1 MRITGPVNFKV
12 KELHCTLFKT
22 RTGEPNEKLYL
33 SIKESEIKE
42 PLLVTQ
48 IRRKY
53 QIVDGFQ
60 RYTIARRLG
69 WKEVPVIILEGVDEK
84 ELQEIALLRNTL
96 QKSLAPIEKAL
107 YIKKLKNNYGYKNVQ
122 LATLLG
128 IQKSYISELLIIF
141 KLGDWAIGKL
151 AKKHHFTV
159 AHARILARCPKL
171 LQEKNQ
177 LKLKGLIKTI
187 RSERW
192 SIKRLRYE
200 LRNLDYLQEENP
212 YFINVDGLFARMN
225 QALNQKPSR
234 FTRTVE
240 IHFDHLWEL
249 RRKLTEVSRLLSHF
263 TEFLPEEV
271 NEPDEPDEPDERFQ
285 RNKRTHGRN
294 GFNGINGRTEGTVPT
309 E

>member
-1 MRITGPVNFKV
+1 
-12 KELHCTLFKT
+12 
-22 RTGEPNEKLYL
+22 
-33 SIKESEIKE
+33 
-42 PLLVTQ
+42 
-48 IRRKY
+48 
-53 QIVDGFQ
+53 VDGFQ

-69 WKEVPVIILEGVDEK
+69 CKEVPVFILECAEEK

-107 YIKKLKNNYGYKNVQ
+107 YIKKLKNSYGYKNVQ

-141 KLGDWAIGKL
+141 KLGDWVIGKL
-151 AKKHHFTV
+151 AKKHYFTV

-177 LKLKGLIKTI
+177 LKLKGLIKRI
-187 RSERW
+187 RVEKW

-200 LRNLDYLQEENP
+200 LRNQGYLKEENP
-212 YFINVDGLFARMN
+212 YFINVDGLFSRMN

-234 FTRTVE
+234 FTRTLE

-249 RRKLTEVSRLLSHF
+249 RKKLTEASRLLSRF

-271 NEPDEPDEPDERFQ
+271 NEPDQ
-285 RNKRTHGRN
+285 T
-294 GFNGINGRTEGTVPT
+294 NGINVGTERTKST